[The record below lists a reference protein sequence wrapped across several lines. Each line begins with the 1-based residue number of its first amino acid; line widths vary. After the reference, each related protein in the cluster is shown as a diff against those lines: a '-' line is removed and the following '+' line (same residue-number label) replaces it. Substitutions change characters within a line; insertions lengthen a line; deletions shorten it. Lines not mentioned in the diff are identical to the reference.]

1 LTEPT
6 SLNRGEGLVTGSPGD
21 VGGDEDASGGGGG
34 VEERWRRVKLNRDG
48 VDVELKLCSPPI
60 DNVRYE
66 CP

>member
-1 LTEPT
+1 M
-6 SLNRGEGLVTGSPGD
+6 TGSPGD
-21 VGGDEDASGGGGG
+21 VGGDEDTSGGGGG

-48 VDVELKLCSPPI
+48 VDVELKLRSPPI